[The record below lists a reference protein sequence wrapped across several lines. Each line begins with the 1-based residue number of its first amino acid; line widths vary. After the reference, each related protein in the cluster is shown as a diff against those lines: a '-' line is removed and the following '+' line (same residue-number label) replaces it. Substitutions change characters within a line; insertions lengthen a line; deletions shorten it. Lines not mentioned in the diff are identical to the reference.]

1 MTTWCCRR
9 TIILSANINCIIRML
24 RARNKCSTFIVNKPE
39 LSFQDNQHSRVK
51 LTDDLCR
58 WWQQRLELHLQAAPG
73 TSHSTSCTLS
83 DAHDPQQKASDAGR
97 DNNVSRSISLLT
109 IWCVEDFFGW
119 NMYTKIRVY
128 TVDGKKKRKKERNE
142 IHFS

>member
-9 TIILSANINCIIRML
+9 TIILSANINFIIRVL
-24 RARNKCSTFIVNKPE
+24 CARNKCSTFIVNKPE
-39 LSFQDNQHSRVK
+39 LSFQHNQHRAK

-73 TSHSTSCTLS
+73 TSHSTWCTLS

-109 IWCVEDFFGW
+109 IWCVEDFFSVGW
-119 NMYTKIRVY
+119 SMCTKIRVY
-128 TVDGKKKRKKERNE
+128 TVDGKKKRKKEGE
-142 IHFS
+142 K